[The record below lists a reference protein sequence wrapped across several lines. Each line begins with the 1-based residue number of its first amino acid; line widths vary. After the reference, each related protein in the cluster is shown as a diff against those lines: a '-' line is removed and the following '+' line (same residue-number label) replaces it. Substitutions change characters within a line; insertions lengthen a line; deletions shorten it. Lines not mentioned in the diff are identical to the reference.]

1 MSRNKVQFQKS
12 MSIHSFIEKFGSE
25 QQCREHLFALRWPNG
40 FHCPYCGHDQYC
52 QLKSRALYQCNQCH
66 HQSSLVAGTLFEG
79 TKLPLRL
86 WFLAIYLITQEKNG
100 ISALELS
107 RQLGISYNATWRM
120 KHKIMQAMKTRDDE
134 HQLFGFVQL
143 DDAYWG
149 QGASTLCSLINQ
161 RTIEHDNRHSN
172 LLSSVYFVGLAHRIH
187 SA

>member
-100 ISALELS
+100 IWG
-107 RQLGISYNATWRM
+107 LGSNGT
-120 KHKIMQAMKTRDDE
+120 K
-134 HQLFGFVQL
+134 
-143 DDAYWG
+143 
-149 QGASTLCSLINQ
+149 NQ
-161 RTIEHDNRHSN
+161 RKKNIRT
-172 LLSSVYFVGLAHRIH
+172 FHRIALKSSGTETYASKRHH
-187 SA
+187 SEWMYCPIGLRLDFVAVEALLLQLLPVQQMNIFLTY

>member
-107 RQLGISYNATWRM
+107 RQLGISYNATW
-120 KHKIMQAMKTRDDE
+120 
-134 HQLFGFVQL
+134 
-143 DDAYWG
+143 
-149 QGASTLCSLINQ
+149 
-161 RTIEHDNRHSN
+161 
-172 LLSSVYFVGLAHRIH
+172 
-187 SA
+187 

>member
-86 WFLAIYLITQEKNG
+86 WFLAIYLVTAHKKG
-100 ISALELS
+100 ISSL
-107 RQLGISYNATWRM
+107 QLGRDLNVT
-120 KHKIMQAMKTRDDE
+120 QKTAW
-134 HQLFGFVQL
+134 FVLQRL
-143 DDAYWG
+143 REACGNDLSMLKG
-149 QGASTLCSLINQ
+149 IVGACRSAPVRWACVEGRIVASVCCTPPFHSL
-161 RTIEHDNRHSN
+161 NR
-172 LLSSVYFVGLAHRIH
+172 
-187 SA
+187 